1 MVIKR
6 GTKLK
11 ASPRMPVTLTR
22 MRSGT
27 NSRIFISNWS
37 ALMRASF
44 MSLPLT
50 RSAMLLSQSQ
60 WIARSPAAPDSQAVF
75 DRFRDKVLSL
85 LHGFAHCFAQR
96 QMCRDCSR
104 KDASCPVRVAPGKAF
119 GSEAIEFFPVEK
131 DIRGV
136 SVQVPA
142 FDQDVPSSGC
152 VYGQGCLFHVV
163 GCPYRLSG
171 ENLRFFGV
179 RSDNE
184 RERQQ
189 EPSESGIRIRIEQRR
204 AGLGQ
209 HDRIDDQFCE
219 SVFSYLGGHHFN
231 DCGRLQLAGLD
242 SIRWNIAQH
251 RIELARDEI
260 RRDLQNAQNTRG
272 VLSGESRD
280 HGHAEYAQPGECL
293 EVGLNS
299 CAANGIGSGDG
310 KSGIN
315 AGHGTSPPAR
325 HSAAHSGREFV
336 SRSPACVRVKP
347 AVN

>member
-22 MRSGT
+22 MRSGI

-163 GCPYRLSG
+163 GCPARTCASSV
-171 ENLRFFGV
+171 FGV
-179 RSDNE
+179 ITSASGNRSLRKAAFASGSSNGAPDLDNMTGSTTSFVS
-184 RERQQ
+184 
-189 EPSESGIRIRIEQRR
+189 PYSLTLAATTSTT
-204 AGLGQ
+204 AA
-209 HDRIDDQFCE
+209 
-219 SVFSYLGGHHFN
+219 VFSLPVLTASGGTS
-231 DCGRLQLAGLD
+231 L
-242 SIRWNIAQH
+242 
-251 RIELARDEI
+251 
-260 RRDLQNAQNTRG
+260 NTASSWR
-272 VLSGESRD
+272 
-280 HGHAEYAQPGECL
+280 AT
-293 EVGLNS
+293 
-299 CAANGIGSGDG
+299 
-310 KSGIN
+310 KSG
-315 AGHGTSPPAR
+315 GTSRMPKTP
-325 HSAAHSGREFV
+325 EVF
-336 SRSPACVRVKP
+336 
-347 AVN
+347 